1 MDEKRLPV
9 QVRFLLAAGRAGIE
23 KRAKGSNRVSSC
35 VLLFGRK
42 AIRKMNQE
50 WKIEVKLTVED
61 IFFFLLR
68 HSFST
73 WQGKLTWGLGAAA
86 LIGAP
91 VVAAV
96 WKDAFTAI
104 IFLLVALIYLVIS
117 PLSLYTNAKRQMISN
132 SVFKNKITF
141 TIDSE
146 MLQIKQYTGEAKL
159 FWHQLETM
167 DLNGK
172 SYLLYVNSK
181 QAFILPKRFIAAK
194 DAAGLEKLLKEK
206 QAELGTHRPEETGG
220 DREKIKPE
228 LKDKKAQ
235 QDKKR
240 EKAEAQKQTN
250 RETEKPFTGREL
262 PDIKEILIRTGQST
276 NQEEDSAATEAS
288 EKAKTLPPEDCEEEG
303 FLGDIKK
310 KSEPKKKNA
319 NNRNK
324 NK

>member
-1 MDEKRLPV
+1 
-9 QVRFLLAAGRAGIE
+9 
-23 KRAKGSNRVSSC
+23 
-35 VLLFGRK
+35 
-42 AIRKMNQE
+42 MNQE

-73 WQGKLTWGLGAAA
+73 WQGKLTWGLGVAA

-132 SVFKNKITF
+132 SVFKNKIIF

-159 FWHQLETM
+159 FWHQLEAM

-181 QAFILPKRFIAAK
+181 QAFILPKRCIAEE
-194 DAAGLEKLLKEK
+194 DAAELEKLLKEK
-206 QAELGTHRPEETGG
+206 QAEMGTRRPEEAGG
-220 DREKIKPE
+220 DRQKIKPE
-228 LKDKKAQ
+228 PKDKKAQ
-235 QDKKR
+235 QVQQDQKDKKT
-240 EKAEAQKQTN
+240 EKAEAQKQT
-250 RETEKPFTGREL
+250 EQEAEKPVTGREL
-262 PDIKEILIRTGQST
+262 PEIKEILIRTGQST
-276 NQEEDSAATEAS
+276 SQEEGSAAAEAS
-288 EKAKTLPPEDCEEEG
+288 EKAKTLPPESSKEAG
-303 FLGDIKK
+303 RPVDIKK

>member
-1 MDEKRLPV
+1 
-9 QVRFLLAAGRAGIE
+9 
-23 KRAKGSNRVSSC
+23 
-35 VLLFGRK
+35 
-42 AIRKMNQE
+42 MNQE

-73 WQGKLTWGLGAAA
+73 WQGKLTWGLGVAA

-132 SVFKNKITF
+132 SVFKNKIIF

-159 FWHQLETM
+159 FWHQLEAM

-181 QAFILPKRFIAAK
+181 QAFILPKRCIAEE
-194 DAAGLEKLLKEK
+194 DAADLEKLLKEK
-206 QAELGTHRPEETGG
+206 QVEMGTRRPEETGG
-220 DREKIKPE
+220 DRQKIKPE
-228 LKDKKAQ
+228 PKDKKAQ
-235 QDKKR
+235 QVQQDQKDKKT
-240 EKAEAQKQTN
+240 EKAEAQKQTKQ
-250 RETEKPFTGREL
+250 EAEKPVTGREL
-262 PDIKEILIRTGQST
+262 PEIKEILIRTGQST
-276 NQEEDSAATEAS
+276 NQEEDSAAAEAS
-288 EKAKTLPPEDCEEEG
+288 EKVKTLPPESSKEAGRPVDM
-303 FLGDIKK
+303 KK

>member
-1 MDEKRLPV
+1 
-9 QVRFLLAAGRAGIE
+9 
-23 KRAKGSNRVSSC
+23 
-35 VLLFGRK
+35 
-42 AIRKMNQE
+42 MNQE

-73 WQGKLTWGLGAAA
+73 WQGKLTWGLGVAA

-132 SVFKNKITF
+132 SVFKNKIIF

-159 FWHQLETM
+159 FWHQLEAM

-181 QAFILPKRFIAAK
+181 QAFILPKRCIAEE
-194 DAAGLEKLLKEK
+194 DAADLEKLLKEK
-206 QAELGTHRPEETGG
+206 QAEMGTRRPEETGG
-220 DREKIKPE
+220 DRQKIKPE
-228 LKDKKAQ
+228 PKDKKAQ
-235 QDKKR
+235 QVQQDQKDKKT
-240 EKAEAQKQTN
+240 EKAEAQKQTKQ
-250 RETEKPFTGREL
+250 EAEKPVTGREL
-262 PDIKEILIRTGQST
+262 PEIKEILIRTGQST
-276 NQEEDSAATEAS
+276 NQEEDSAAAEAS
-288 EKAKTLPPEDCEEEG
+288 EKAKTLPPESSKEAG
-303 FLGDIKK
+303 RPVDIKK

>member
-1 MDEKRLPV
+1 
-9 QVRFLLAAGRAGIE
+9 
-23 KRAKGSNRVSSC
+23 
-35 VLLFGRK
+35 
-42 AIRKMNQE
+42 MNQE

-73 WQGKLTWGLGAAA
+73 WQGKLTWGLGVAA

-132 SVFKNKITF
+132 SVFKNKIIF

-159 FWHQLETM
+159 FWHQLEAM

-181 QAFILPKRFIAAK
+181 QAFILPKRFIAAE
-194 DAAGLEKLLKEK
+194 DAAELEKLLKEK
-206 QAELGTHRPEETGG
+206 QAEIAGHQSEETGG
-220 DREKIKPE
+220 DREKIKSE
-228 LKDKKAQ
+228 SKDKKAQ
-235 QDKKR
+235 QNQKDQKDKKT

-250 RETEKPFTGREL
+250 RETEKPAAKELTTGWEL
-262 PDIKEILIRTGQST
+262 PEIKEILIRTGQST
-276 NQEEDSAATEAS
+276 NQEEDGAAAEAS
-288 EKAKTLPPEDCEEEG
+288 EKVKTLPPESSKEAG
-303 FLGDIKK
+303 RPVDIKK

>member
-1 MDEKRLPV
+1 
-9 QVRFLLAAGRAGIE
+9 
-23 KRAKGSNRVSSC
+23 
-35 VLLFGRK
+35 
-42 AIRKMNQE
+42 MNQE

-73 WQGKLTWGLGAAA
+73 WQGKLTWGLGVAA

-132 SVFKNKITF
+132 SVFKNKIIF

-159 FWHQLETM
+159 FWHQLEAM

-181 QAFILPKRFIAAK
+181 QAFILPKHCIAEE
-194 DAAGLEKLLKEK
+194 DAAELEKLLKEK
-206 QAELGTHRPEETGG
+206 QAEIAGHQSEETGG
-220 DREKIKPE
+220 DQQKIKPE
-228 LKDKKAQ
+228 PKDKKTQ
-235 QDKKR
+235 QVQQNQKNQKDQKDKKT

-250 RETEKPFTGREL
+250 RETEKPAAKELTTGWEL
-262 PDIKEILIRTGQST
+262 PEIKEILIRTGQST
-276 NQEEDSAATEAS
+276 NQEEDGAAAEAS
-288 EKAKTLPPEDCEEEG
+288 EKVKTLPPESSKEAG
-303 FLGDIKK
+303 RPVDIKK

>member
-1 MDEKRLPV
+1 
-9 QVRFLLAAGRAGIE
+9 
-23 KRAKGSNRVSSC
+23 
-35 VLLFGRK
+35 
-42 AIRKMNQE
+42 MNQE

-181 QAFILPKRFIAAK
+181 QAFILPKRCIAEE
-194 DAAGLEKLLKEK
+194 DAAELEKLLKEK
-206 QAELGTHRPEETGG
+206 QAEIAGHQSEETGG
-220 DREKIKPE
+220 DQQKIKPE
-228 LKDKKAQ
+228 PKDKKTQ
-235 QDKKR
+235 QVQQNQKNQKDKKT

-250 RETEKPFTGREL
+250 RETEKPAAKELTTGWEL
-262 PDIKEILIRTGQST
+262 PEIKEILIRTGQST
-276 NQEEDSAATEAS
+276 NQEEDGAAAEAS
-288 EKAKTLPPEDCEEEG
+288 EKVKTLPPESSKEAG
-303 FLGDIKK
+303 RPVDIKK

>member
-1 MDEKRLPV
+1 
-9 QVRFLLAAGRAGIE
+9 
-23 KRAKGSNRVSSC
+23 
-35 VLLFGRK
+35 
-42 AIRKMNQE
+42 MNQE

-73 WQGKLTWGLGAAA
+73 WQGKLTWGLGVAA

-132 SVFKNKITF
+132 SVFKNKIIF

-159 FWHQLETM
+159 FWHQLEAM

-181 QAFILPKRFIAAK
+181 QAFILPKRCIAEE
-194 DAAGLEKLLKEK
+194 DAAELEKLLKEK
-206 QAELGTHRPEETGG
+206 QAEMGTRRPEEAGG
-220 DREKIKPE
+220 DRQKIKPE
-228 LKDKKAQ
+228 PKDKKAQ
-235 QDKKR
+235 QVQQDQKDKKT
-240 EKAEAQKQTN
+240 EKAEAQKQTKQ
-250 RETEKPFTGREL
+250 EAEKPVTGREL
-262 PDIKEILIRTGQST
+262 PEIKEILIRTGQST
-276 NQEEDSAATEAS
+276 NQEEDSAAAEAS
-288 EKAKTLPPEDCEEEG
+288 EKAKILLPESSKETGYLTDT
-303 FLGDIKK
+303 KK

>member
-1 MDEKRLPV
+1 
-9 QVRFLLAAGRAGIE
+9 
-23 KRAKGSNRVSSC
+23 
-35 VLLFGRK
+35 
-42 AIRKMNQE
+42 MNQE

-73 WQGKLTWGLGAAA
+73 WQGKLTWGLGVAA

-132 SVFKNKITF
+132 SVFKNKIIF

-159 FWHQLETM
+159 FWHQLEAM

-181 QAFILPKRFIAAK
+181 QAFILPKRCIAEE
-194 DAAGLEKLLKEK
+194 DAADLEKLLKEK
-206 QAELGTHRPEETGG
+206 QAEMGTRRPEEAGG
-220 DREKIKPE
+220 DRQKIKPE
-228 LKDKKAQ
+228 PKDKKAQ
-235 QDKKR
+235 QVQQDQKDKKT
-240 EKAEAQKQTN
+240 EKAEAQKQT
-250 RETEKPFTGREL
+250 EQEAEKPVTGREL
-262 PDIKEILIRTGQST
+262 PEIKEILIRTGQST
-276 NQEEDSAATEAS
+276 SQEEGSAAAEAS
-288 EKAKTLPPEDCEEEG
+288 EKAKTLPPESSKEAGRPVDM
-303 FLGDIKK
+303 KK

>member
-1 MDEKRLPV
+1 
-9 QVRFLLAAGRAGIE
+9 
-23 KRAKGSNRVSSC
+23 
-35 VLLFGRK
+35 
-42 AIRKMNQE
+42 MNQE

-73 WQGKLTWGLGAAA
+73 WQGKLTWGLGVAA

-132 SVFKNKITF
+132 SVFKNKIIF

-159 FWHQLETM
+159 FWHQLEAM

-181 QAFILPKRFIAAK
+181 QAFILPKRCIAEE
-194 DAAGLEKLLKEK
+194 DAADLEKLLKEK
-206 QAELGTHRPEETGG
+206 QAEMGTRRLEEAGG

-228 LKDKKAQ
+228 PKDKKAQ
-235 QDKKR
+235 QVQQDQKDKKT
-240 EKAEAQKQTN
+240 EKAEAQKQTKQ
-250 RETEKPFTGREL
+250 EAEKPVTGREL
-262 PDIKEILIRTGQST
+262 PEIKEILIRTGQST
-276 NQEEDSAATEAS
+276 NQEEGSAAAEAS
-288 EKAKTLPPEDCEEEG
+288 EKAKTLPPESSKEAG
-303 FLGDIKK
+303 RPVDIKK

>member
-1 MDEKRLPV
+1 
-9 QVRFLLAAGRAGIE
+9 
-23 KRAKGSNRVSSC
+23 
-35 VLLFGRK
+35 
-42 AIRKMNQE
+42 MNQE

-73 WQGKLTWGLGAAA
+73 WQGKLTWGLGVAA

-132 SVFKNKITF
+132 SVFKNKIIF

-159 FWHQLETM
+159 FWHQLEAM

-181 QAFILPKRFIAAK
+181 QAFILPKRCIAEE
-194 DAAGLEKLLKEK
+194 DAAELEKLLKEK
-206 QAELGTHRPEETGG
+206 QAEMGTRRPEEAGG
-220 DREKIKPE
+220 DRQKIKPE
-228 LKDKKAQ
+228 PKDKKAQ
-235 QDKKR
+235 QN
-240 EKAEAQKQTN
+240 QK
-250 RETEKPFTGREL
+250 
-262 PDIKEILIRTGQST
+262 
-276 NQEEDSAATEAS
+276 NQ
-288 EKAKTLPPEDCEEEG
+288 G
-303 FLGDIKK
+303 
-310 KSEPKKKNA
+310 
-319 NNRNK
+319 
-324 NK
+324 

>member
-1 MDEKRLPV
+1 
-9 QVRFLLAAGRAGIE
+9 
-23 KRAKGSNRVSSC
+23 
-35 VLLFGRK
+35 
-42 AIRKMNQE
+42 MNQE

-73 WQGKLTWGLGAAA
+73 WQGKLTWGLGVAA

-104 IFLLVALIYLVIS
+104 VFLLVALIYLVIS

-132 SVFKNKITF
+132 SVFKNKIIF

-159 FWHQLETM
+159 FWHQLEAM

-181 QAFILPKRFIAAK
+181 QAFILPKHCIAEE
-194 DAAGLEKLLKEK
+194 DAAELEKLLKEK
-206 QAELGTHRPEETGG
+206 QAEIAGHQSEETGG
-220 DREKIKPE
+220 DQQKIKPE
-228 LKDKKAQ
+228 PKDKKTQ
-235 QDKKR
+235 QVQQNQKNQKDQKDKKT

-250 RETEKPFTGREL
+250 RETEKPAAKELTTGWEL
-262 PDIKEILIRTGQST
+262 PEIKEILIRTGQST
-276 NQEEDSAATEAS
+276 NQEEDGAAAEAS
-288 EKAKTLPPEDCEEEG
+288 EKVKTLPPESSKEAG
-303 FLGDIKK
+303 RPVDIKK

>member
-1 MDEKRLPV
+1 MLP
-9 QVRFLLAAGRAGIE
+9 
-23 KRAKGSNRVSSC
+23 
-35 VLLFGRK
+35 FGRK
-42 AIRKMNQE
+42 AMRKMNQE

-73 WQGKLTWGLGAAA
+73 WQGKLTWGLGVAA

-132 SVFKNKITF
+132 SVFKNKIIF

-159 FWHQLETM
+159 FWHQLEAM

-181 QAFILPKRFIAAK
+181 QAFILPKHCIAEE
-194 DAAGLEKLLKEK
+194 DAAELEKLLKEK
-206 QAELGTHRPEETGG
+206 QAEIAGHQSEETGG
-220 DREKIKPE
+220 DQQKIKPE
-228 LKDKKAQ
+228 PKDKKTQ
-235 QDKKR
+235 QVQQNQKNQKDQKDKKT

-250 RETEKPFTGREL
+250 RETEKPAAKELTTGWEL
-262 PDIKEILIRTGQST
+262 PEIKEILIRTGQST
-276 NQEEDSAATEAS
+276 NQEEDSAAAEAS
-288 EKAKTLPPEDCEEEG
+288 EKAKTLPPESSKEAG
-303 FLGDIKK
+303 RPVDIKK

>member
-1 MDEKRLPV
+1 
-9 QVRFLLAAGRAGIE
+9 
-23 KRAKGSNRVSSC
+23 
-35 VLLFGRK
+35 
-42 AIRKMNQE
+42 MNQE

-73 WQGKLTWGLGAAA
+73 WQGKLTWGLGVAA

-132 SVFKNKITF
+132 SVFKNKIIF

-159 FWHQLETM
+159 FWHQLEAM

-181 QAFILPKRFIAAK
+181 QAFILPKRCIAEE
-194 DAAGLEKLLKEK
+194 DAADLEKLLKEK
-206 QAELGTHRPEETGG
+206 QAEMGTRRLEEAGG
-220 DREKIKPE
+220 DQQKIKPE
-228 LKDKKAQ
+228 PKDKKAQ
-235 QDKKR
+235 QNQKNQKDKKT

-250 RETEKPFTGREL
+250 RETEKPAAKELTTGWEL
-262 PDIKEILIRTGQST
+262 PEIKEILIRTGQST
-276 NQEEDSAATEAS
+276 NWEEDGAAAEAS
-288 EKAKTLPPEDCEEEG
+288 EKAKILPPESSKETGCLTDT
-303 FLGDIKK
+303 KK